1 MTPWSHAIII
11 TVACQS
17 NEWERNS
24 NLILF
29 MINTVIIA
37 EGLRR
42 MDVLRKMRTWQIH
55 ARYVARIDTKTSHT
69 KFFVTNNAY
78 LAKMER
84 KELSQIS
91 GPLSRR
97 NDDSSKHLLTGWLWA
112 CTLLQAYVLLDV
124 LKGLTV
130 MMSIQVLVL
139 FVYRDERKDRWKP
152 AFGASSE
159 SNTHHF

>member
-1 MTPWSHAIII
+1 
-11 TVACQS
+11 
-17 NEWERNS
+17 
-24 NLILF
+24 

-97 NDDSSKHLLTGWLWA
+97 NDDSSKHLLTG
-112 CTLLQAYVLLDV
+112 
-124 LKGLTV
+124 
-130 MMSIQVLVL
+130 
-139 FVYRDERKDRWKP
+139 
-152 AFGASSE
+152 
-159 SNTHHF
+159 